1 MEKIVIEMLE
11 AYLNGAL
18 KIEDDYSDSEHMRGW
33 FAAMRAVKEHLEF
46 EKKIFGLIPNEG

>member
-18 KIEDDYSDSEHMRGW
+18 KIEGDYSDSEHMRGW
-33 FAAMRAVKEHLEF
+33 FAAMRSVKEQLQF
-46 EKKIFGLIPNEG
+46 EKKIFGLTPAE

>member
-18 KIEDDYSDSEHMRGW
+18 KIEGDYSDSEHMRGW
-33 FAAMRAVKEHLEF
+33 FAAMRSVKEQLQF
-46 EKKIFGLIPNEG
+46 EKKIFGLTPTEG